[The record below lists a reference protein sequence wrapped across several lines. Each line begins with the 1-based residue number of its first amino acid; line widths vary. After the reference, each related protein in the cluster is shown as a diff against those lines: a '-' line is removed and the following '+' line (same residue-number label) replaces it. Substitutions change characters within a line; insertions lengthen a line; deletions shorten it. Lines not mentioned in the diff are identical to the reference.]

1 MNQVN
6 SSQLSYRAEIDGLL
20 AIAVV
25 SVILYHAQIVLAGRD
40 YFQGGLSALISSL
53 LLVDI

>member
-1 MNQVN
+1 MNPPKPH
-6 SSQLSYRAEIDGLL
+6 YRAEIDGLR
-20 AIAVV
+20 AVAVV